1 MDTRVKIFFT
11 SLFSTWSAS
20 QGPVPGFMG
29 VLPSQIQ
36 AGGAGAPGAGCSH
49 SAPWWPRAL
58 SSCSAGGEASARALV
73 CVCQAPIPGLH
84 VKEFLPSSRCS
95 LMPIPYVFL
104 STGRHQSRSAQEKQ
118 EIGNGNC
125 FKLDLNGVQ
134 MLSYAC

>member
-11 SLFSTWSAS
+11 SLFFTWSAS
-20 QGPVPGFMG
+20 QGSVLGITG
-29 VLPSQIQ
+29 VLSSQIQ
-36 AGGAGAPGAGCSH
+36 PGGGCSH
-49 SAPWWPRAL
+49 SAPWWPRAP
-58 SSCSAGGEASARALV
+58 SSRRAGGEASARALV

-104 STGRHQSRSAQEKQ
+104 STGRHQSRFAQEKQ

-134 MLSYAC
+134 MWSYAC

>member
-1 MDTRVKIFFT
+1 MDTRVKIFFHLFVFYLVSFSGFRFRDYGGPLLSDRAWRSRCPWGRLW
-11 SLFSTWSAS
+11 SLSTVVAT
-20 QGPVPGFMG
+20 GPK
-29 VLPSQIQ
+29 Q
-36 AGGAGAPGAGCSH
+36 
-49 SAPWWPRAL
+49 L
-58 SSCSAGGEASARALV
+58 SCRGEASARALV